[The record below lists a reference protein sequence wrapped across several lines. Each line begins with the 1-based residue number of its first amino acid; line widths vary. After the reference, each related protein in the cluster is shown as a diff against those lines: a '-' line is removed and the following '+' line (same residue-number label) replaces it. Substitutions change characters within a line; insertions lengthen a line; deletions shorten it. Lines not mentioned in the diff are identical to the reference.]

1 MPLLISYKNEGR
13 EEGKENRIL
22 TIKIGIPRALL
33 YYRYF
38 SLWQTFF
45 KELGFEVVVSKPS
58 HREIVEEGFRYA
70 DEDNCIPIKM
80 AFGHA
85 LTLRNQADFLFVP
98 RLLSLDRKS
107 CFCPRTGGLPEMLR
121 YSIPNLPPILDP
133 YIDERHRGSSLSSSF
148 LEMGKLLGIRSKWV
162 KAALKKAINIYQE
175 FQQKNR
181 RGDLNPELF
190 PIQRKETLSNEGV
203 EKKIAVVGHPYCIY
217 DPFFNFNALGLM
229 KEAGVTVLTQEMVS
243 PAEIDSE
250 IERLDKDIYWT
261 FGREILGAGLH
272 YLHSHQI
279 DGLIYLTCF
288 SCGVDSMI
296 EPLLSH
302 KVREDGN
309 TLYLCLMIDE
319 HTGAGGMTTRL
330 EAFLETIERRKKFNR
345 TLR

>member
-1 MPLLISYKNEGR
+1 MR
-13 EEGKENRIL
+13 
-22 TIKIGIPRALL
+22 IGIPRALL

-38 SLWQTFF
+38 PLWLTFF

-85 LTLRNQADFLFVP
+85 LTLRDRVDFLFVP

-107 CFCPRTGGLPEMLR
+107 CFCPRTAGLPEMLR
-121 YSIPNLPPILDP
+121 YSIPHLPPILDP
-133 YIDERHRGSSLSSSF
+133 YVDERHQGSSLSSSF
-148 LEMGKLLGIRSKWV
+148 FEMAKRLGINSK
-162 KAALKKAINIYQE
+162 KAKVALKKAIRAYQE
-175 FQQKNR
+175 FQEKNR
-181 RGDLNPELF
+181 RGDLNPEL
-190 PIQRKETLSNEGV
+190 ISVKRKEGVSQEGF
-203 EKKIAVVGHPYCIY
+203 EKKIAIVGHPYCLY
-217 DPFFNFNALGLM
+217 DPFFNFNALRLM
-229 KEAGVTVLTQEMVS
+229 EEAGTTILTQEMIN

-250 IERLDKDIYWT
+250 IEKLHKDIYWT
-261 FGREILGAGLH
+261 FGREIFGAGLH
-272 YLHSHQI
+272 YLHSHQT

-302 KVREDGN
+302 QAKEDGN
-309 TLYLCLMIDE
+309 TLYLCFMVDE

-330 EAFLETIERRKKFNR
+330 EAFLETIERRKRFHR
-345 TLR
+345 TPR